1 MFIRT
6 MALIG
11 FMSLFSGCAADGTIY
26 KEGKKFSPIRTI
38 LTIGAIGVGV
48 AAAAACADRPGCM
61 KGLTGGNTTS
71 AFTGGP
77 HWDWD
82 EFSNGQ
88 YRCRDINDGRF
99 VKDYLCRGMP
109 RDDDRWPSY

>member
-11 FMSLFSGCAADGTIY
+11 FVFLLSGCAADGTIY

-48 AAAAACADRPGCM
+48 AAAAA
-61 KGLTGGNTTS
+61 
-71 AFTGGP
+71 
-77 HWDWD
+77 
-82 EFSNGQ
+82 
-88 YRCRDINDGRF
+88 
-99 VKDYLCRGMP
+99 
-109 RDDDRWPSY
+109 